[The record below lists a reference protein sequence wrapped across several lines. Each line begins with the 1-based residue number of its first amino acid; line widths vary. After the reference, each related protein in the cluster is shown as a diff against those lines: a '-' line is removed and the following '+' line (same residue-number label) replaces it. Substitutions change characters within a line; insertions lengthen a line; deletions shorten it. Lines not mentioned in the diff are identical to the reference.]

1 MLPSQNNFAFNGS
14 WPFGSS
20 FGSRLGPTGFGLGG
34 GATPPRPTPRVQP
47 SAPNSATVEG
57 IQAAAN
63 KQARDEQ
70 LADYL
75 ERFIKVS
82 LNGNVIP
89 PPPPPGPAPVP
100 PGMAPGG
107 APSMPPGGPSMPPVG
122 PPMPPGG
129 PGMPPPMPGTA
140 PMPPMPPG
148 GPGGPPGGLPGAPG
162 GPPKR
167 PRARVAPV
175 LDGLLDDKA
184 HEVSDVNVADNMQGQ
199 LQSQGHKISADNP
212 YNESCP
218 ECGKPA
224 VRRCRCR
231 IGNFGC
237 EEGHDWYRC
246 PEHKDRVLRGTGHGK
261 GFGCHCEEK
270 KEASDLPYRDRVE
283 ILPTRN
289 GMVFG
294 GKFKDTGSFGGFGGG
309 IEDGETPEEAAAREF
324 HEEAGHRVSGVRLLG
339 IKPVTVDW
347 NPPYSSAAQEARAR
361 QYRGSRT
368 FYATGTLGEKD
379 PKAKLDSSPF
389 VEPGEYSVEQALN
402 LTSNGHSG
410 EYAKIN
416 EYRRKALEEIQSSMQ
431 KPSANVEKLA
441 ELLERFTVK
450 KGQEVSPSDAKNVV
464 IIRGNP
470 RRAAPGTYGN
480 IYEELSAKL
489 QQQGFATQ
497 FDDGEPFTTPPKAY
511 AWIGH
516 SRGADRLRFAKD
528 MNVPISIAIGSKQP
542 GAFNHPDDVVDIP
555 PDDYEKL
562 PVKTRLAHNTLHPSQ
577 LDAITAKLRGSEV
590 EKLAELLERFTGK
603 DQVRALDGRFSH
615 SAKGGPRPPAKV
627 RVTRPESEL
636 IKKAIQKLAEMKF
649 NLREDDHAVGEKAWN
664 IDRFSRKDS
673 DAYGK
678 HKPPVKQAFTAPLYG
693 AAGAGLG
700 YMLGGEQGAMI
711 GAGAGVGAG
720 VGDNLPWLVAALHPK
735 LRGKMLAA
743 ASKRMQ
749 SASRSSQKYLADAT
763 RSGKVSPRKSLGLR
777 IQEHAKIP
785 GDMYAPMMKEPSLW
799 KAYAAGTLGGG
810 VLGGVGTAVGLNKSG
825 SFNKEAYGKLLQG
838 AGKMLGSAWKAAPRA
853 PEVVPMGLGALGGAF
868 YGSDMTGDQGW
879 GAGTLSGAAA
889 GAMLANPRYNRNLL
903 RAGTKAHWS
912 VPAQAVQSGI
922 TGSLAGSGVDMLAGA
937 TIGADTNFGYAG
949 AMLGTGMGAMRRGG
963 TEALK
968 NKAFRDSVVGKQ
980 LRPVL
985 SKIRDADKA
994 VSGFGTGFYQPISNT
1009 FNAAMRLPYYLQGKA
1024 LPAGSMWAHQGAKNM
1039 PQALGQVA
1047 GYGSMVGTGAGMA
1060 YGGLRSSVDDM
1071 VQDNVARSY
1080 HDVKN
1085 HATNELRNALGFGH
1099 NGAMSGMTQIADQAL
1114 AQFGMDPSQYST
1126 PQKIQMLLGTVGGAA
1141 GFAGGSPLIG
1151 ALGMGAAGLPLLTG
1165 GANKYNAL
1173 TDPRNAN
1180 QMTGKGWY

>member
-162 GPPKR
+162 GPSKR

-199 LQSQGHKISADNP
+199 LQSQGHKISSDNP
-212 YNESCP
+212 YNELCP
-218 ECGKPA
+218 ECSKPA

-231 IGNFGC
+231 IGNFAC
-237 EEGHDWYRC
+237 DNGHNWYRC

-368 FYATGTLGEKD
+368 FYATGTLGERD

-402 LTSNGHSG
+402 LTNNGHSG

-590 EKLAELLERFTGK
+590 EKLAELLERFTDK

-636 IKKAIQKLAEMKF
+636 IKKALQKLAEMKF
-649 NLREDDHAVGEKAWN
+649 NLREDDHATGAKAWN

-678 HKPPVKQAFTAPLYG
+678 HKPPVKQASAALFTPI
-693 AAGAGLG
+693 GAGLG
-700 YMLGGEQGAMI
+700 YMMGGEQGAMI
-711 GAGAGVGAG
+711 GAGAGIGAG
-720 VGDNLPWLVAALHPK
+720 IGDNLPWLVAALNPK
-735 LRGKMLAA
+735 LRGKMLGA
-743 ASKRMQ
+743 ASKRLQMANRT
-749 SASRSSQKYLADAT
+749 SGKYLQEAA
-763 RSGKVSPRKSLGLR
+763 RSGKVSPRKALGLR

-785 GDMYAPMMKEPSLW
+785 GDMYAPMLKDPSMW
-799 KAYAAGTLGGG
+799 KAYGAGIVGGGLIGGAGTAA
-810 VLGGVGTAVGLNKSG
+810 TLNKSG
-825 SFNKEAYGKLLQG
+825 SFKKEAFGKFLPAVGQAL
-838 AGKMLGSAWKAAPRA
+838 GKAWKAAPKSTEA
-853 PEVVPMGLGALGGAF
+853 LPTALGGIGGAL

-889 GAMLANPRYNRNLL
+889 GMALANPRAARYLL
-903 RAGTKAHWS
+903 KGAPSAYTQTPARAIQT
-912 VPAQAVQSGI
+912 GI
-922 TGSLAGSGVDMLAGA
+922 AGSFAGSGADMLLGSTVGA
-937 TIGADTNFGYAG
+937 ETNFGRYG
-949 AMLGTGMGAMRRGG
+949 AMLGTGLGTARGA
-963 TEALK
+963 TATYLK
-968 NKAFRDSVVGKQ
+968 NLAAQGRLPAGSMASNAYGVMSRAHGGVDRFASGTMEPMANAV
-980 LRPVL
+980 
-985 SKIRDADKA
+985 KA
-994 VSGFGTGFYQPISNT
+994 VF
-1009 FNAAMRLPYYLQGKA
+1009 RLPYYLRGHA
-1024 LPAGSMWAHQGAKNM
+1024 IPASLNYGRAKGM
-1039 PQALGQVA
+1039 TGALGQVA
-1047 GYGSMVGTGAGMA
+1047 GYGSLAGIGTGMA

-1085 HATNELRNALGFGH
+1085 HATHELRNALGFGQ
-1099 NGAMSGMTQIADQAL
+1099 NGAMSGMAQMADQAL

-1126 PQKIQMLLGTVGGAA
+1126 QQKIQMLLGTVGGAA

-1165 GANKYNAL
+1165 GANRYNAL